1 MKSKIKNNSKP
12 LIIFFGIAFTI
23 AWLLMGI
30 GVASNYGLFTIN
42 FPFEPF
48 IIIGSWVPNLAAFIV
63 LAWIIKRKGGI
74 NQLFKGWLKFKVA
87 PIWYIIILSPI
98 FFAFITIGIYGL
110 VYGYYPTT
118 EVFTDPLALVA
129 IIIMST
135 ITGAMGEELG
145 WRGFALPW
153 LQTRY
158 NALTSSIILGTL
170 WSVWHLPL
178 WFTGIG
184 FETIPFWAYAIIG
197 ISFTIMLTWICN
209 STRGSLVMATLFHL
223 TLNISV
229 NMIESEALTV
239 QSIVFLSFAFLVVL
253 VYGYKTL
260 SKADTLP
267 IDYKT
272 KTWIE

>member
-209 STRGSLVMATLFHL
+209 STRGSLVMATLRS
-223 TLNISV
+223 TILNI
-229 NMIESEALTV
+229 N
-239 QSIVFLSFAFLVVL
+239 
-253 VYGYKTL
+253 
-260 SKADTLP
+260 
-267 IDYKT
+267 
-272 KTWIE
+272 